1 MRELLLET
9 PGRVATIP
17 HPGVSALKKE
27 HGILQSRPNISDIGK
42 GSRLQYL
49 CIQYVLRGD
58 KLFEHRV
65 ITHQYSLDL
74 PVVDA
79 FYDSFT
85 GQVCQVHSCDNY
97 IVLAS

>member
-1 MRELLLET
+1 MLAGCVQVVEVRELLLET

-49 CIQYVLRGD
+49 CIQYVRTQRR
-58 KLFEHRV
+58 E
-65 ITHQYSLDL
+65 
-74 PVVDA
+74 VV
-79 FYDSFT
+79 
-85 GQVCQVHSCDNY
+85 
-97 IVLAS
+97 